1 MTGQILEISTDHKY
15 LSASDGFILVSEKEK
30 ELARMPIDSVEAV
43 IVSAHGVTYS
53 NHLLV
58 RLSECHIPFVICNQK
73 HFPVSFLLPLSGHY
87 KQGAVMDAQAQA
99 SVSLNKS
106 LWKEIVKTKIK
117 MQIGV
122 LEYLGK
128 PTIRLDYLLKHVKSD
143 DKENAEGQAARV
155 YFQTLF
161 GADFVRDRDAEG
173 INLMLNYGYTV
184 LRAFVARYV
193 VAAGLHPT
201 LGIHHS
207 NMLNS
212 FRLSDDLME
221 PFRPLIDCVVWHLF
235 QKGEKSLSPL
245 VKRKLVQIFSKNLP
259 TCLGQT
265 QISIAVQNLCISLAK
280 VYLNEKKSLDFPF
293 SLQKRDWDELNA
305 GDPL

>member
-1 MTGQILEISTDHKY
+1 MTGQILEISTDNKY
-15 LSASDGFILVSEKEK
+15 VSASDGFILVSEKEK
-30 ELARMPIDSVEAV
+30 ELARIPIDSVEAV

-58 RLSECHIPFVICNQK
+58 RLSEYHIPLVICNQK

-99 SVSLNKS
+99 SLSLNKS
-106 LWKEIVKTKIK
+106 LWKDIVKAKIK

-122 LEYLGK
+122 LEYFGK
-128 PTIRLDYLLKHVKSD
+128 PVTRLDYLLKNVKSD

-155 YFQTLF
+155 YFQMLF
-161 GADFVRDRDAEG
+161 GTDFVRDRDADG
-173 INLMLNYGYTV
+173 INAMLNYGYTI

-201 LGIHHS
+201 LGIHHR

-221 PFRPLIDCVVWHLF
+221 PFRPLVDCVVWHLF
-235 QKGEKSLSPL
+235 QKGEKSLSPF

-259 TCLGQT
+259 TSLGQT
-265 QISIAVQNLCISLAK
+265 QISVAIQNLCVSLAK
-280 VYLNEKKSLDFPF
+280 VYLNEKKILDFPF
-293 SLQKRDWDELNA
+293 PLRKKDWDELNA